1 MKIMTFDVE
10 TTGLPVKYAKV
21 DKKSLHLWPQI
32 VQLSWIIYDDVTNKI
47 TKYTLEKNKYITT
60 I

>member
-10 TTGLPVKYAKV
+10 TTGIPVKYAKV

-32 VQLSWIIYDDVTNKI
+32 VQL
-47 TKYTLEKNKYITT
+47 
-60 I
+60 